1 MDAVGLVGDEEVEHG
16 PDEGEAARLP
26 GEPAHHLGAAF
37 HLAERPFEQV
47 GAAPS
52 SAMAQRVAQVHHQ
65 RVEIVGQA
73 PCRGGEPVAVEL
85 VDERLESL
93 LGVLFADRL
102 LQRPPV
108 GVLDPS
114 RSRSGSLA

>member
-1 MDAVGLVGDEEVEHG
+1 M
-16 PDEGEAARLP
+16 R
-26 GEPAHHLGAAF
+26 
-37 HLAERPFEQV
+37 
-47 GAAPS
+47 
-52 SAMAQRVAQVHHQ
+52 HQ

-93 LGVLFADRL
+93 LAVLFADRL

-108 GVLDPS
+108 GVLDPFA
-114 RSRSGSLA
+114 LAVGGLA